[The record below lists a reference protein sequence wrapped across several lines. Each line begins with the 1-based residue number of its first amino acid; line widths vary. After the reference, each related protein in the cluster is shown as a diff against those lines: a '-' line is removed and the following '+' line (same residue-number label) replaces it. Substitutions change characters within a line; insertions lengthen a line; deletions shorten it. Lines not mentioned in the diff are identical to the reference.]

1 MTKKISRLASLTL
14 LEIAVGAVAGPA
26 LAADMPTKAPPPIA
40 APVYNWTGFYVGV
53 NAGFGWGRKN
63 ADLTGD
69 GQNNAGNDLIS
80 RVFDGPLNFNQLASN
95 GPRPTISRSNSNIF
109 TLHFPIRRS
118 S

>member
-1 MTKKISRLASLTL
+1 MHRLPITA
-14 LEIAVGAVAGPA
+14 IAVMSAAAFMGTAS
-26 LAADMPTKAPPPIA
+26 AADLPVKAPIVS
-40 APVYNWTGFYVGV
+40 PVYNWTGFYVGV

-109 TLHFPIRRS
+109 TLHFPIRRWS
-118 S
+118 